1 MIPGLLL
8 RAFDRFRGAGDAAV
22 TIPSLDGAFRPNQE
36 LEEASLLLTI
46 PAPDNLV
53 STDGRLLFSSGAA
66 VFELKESS
74 DGDILPTPVAE
85 FDSDVASVAAHGNGG
100 LAVGLSGGGIVVRGG
115 AHDGMRLKS
124 LGARP
129 VICPTA
135 LWFIDE
141 NRLVICLGSQVN
153 APTEWKRD
161 LLQRN
166 SSGSVWIIDLH
177 TGNSSCL
184 AEGLAWP
191 NGILETDP
199 SRIIV
204 AESWRHQL
212 VELGGGPPKPVLS
225 DLPGYPARLSSAS
238 SGGYWL
244 PIFAP
249 RSQLVEFVL
258 REPRFRDEMMRT
270 VVQEFWVAPSLHPTV
285 DYREPLQ
292 SGAIKQLGE
301 LKPWSPSRSYG
312 LVVRLD
318 ESFNPIGSFHS
329 RANGKRHGITSC
341 VEIDGRLMATSKG
354 GHVIIKLDRLSQ
366 EEFGA

>member
-1 MIPGLLL
+1 MMPGVLL

-22 TIPSLDGAFRPNQE
+22 AIPSLDGAFRPNQR
-36 LEEASLLLTI
+36 LEEATLVLSV

-53 STDGRLLFSSGAA
+53 AVDGRLLFSSGAA
-66 VFELKESS
+66 LYEFKELS
-74 DGDILPTPVAE
+74 DGGARANQLAKFESYVT
-85 FDSDVASVAAHGNGG
+85 SVAAHVNGG
-100 LAVGLSGGGIVVRGG
+100 LAVGLSGGGVVVQGG
-115 AHDGMRLKS
+115 AHGGQRLQS
-124 LGARP
+124 VGTQPA
-129 VICPTA
+129 ICPTA

-141 NRLVICLGSQVN
+141 DRLVICLGSQVN
-153 APTEWKRD
+153 VPSDWKQD

-166 SSGSVWIIDLH
+166 FTGSAWIIDLR
-177 TGNSSCL
+177 TGNCTCL

-191 NGILETDP
+191 NGILGLEP
-199 SRIIV
+199 SRFIV

-212 VELGGGPPKPVLS
+212 VELDGGRPKPVLS
-225 DLPGYPARLSSAS
+225 DLPGYPARLSSVGG
-238 SGGYWL
+238 GGYWL

-270 VVQEFWVAPSLHPTV
+270 IDQEFWVAPSLHPTV

-312 LVVRLD
+312 LIARLD
-318 ESFNPIGSFHS
+318 DSFNPIWSLHS

-341 VEIDGRLMATSKG
+341 VEFHGRFFASSKG
-354 GHVIIKLDRLSQ
+354 GNVIIELDRLSHQ
-366 EEFGA
+366 ELGA